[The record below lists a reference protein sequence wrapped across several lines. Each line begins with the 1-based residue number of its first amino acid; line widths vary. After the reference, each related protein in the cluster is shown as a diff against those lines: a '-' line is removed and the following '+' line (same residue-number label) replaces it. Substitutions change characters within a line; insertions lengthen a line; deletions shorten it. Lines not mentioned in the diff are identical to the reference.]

1 MPRLHVIVGLPG
13 AGKTTLARRLE
24 AELPALRLTPDAW
37 MVPLFGESE
46 AGGKRDDLEGL
57 LIGVALRALA
67 LGVDVV
73 LDFGVWSRDE
83 RTCLRH
89 LAADVGA
96 TTRLHYLPVEP
107 ESQWAR
113 LAARDDP
120 RSFRIERADMDLYAT
135 RFEEPSA
142 DELAGVDDRPGDP
155 PWPEW
160 SRSRWPTLAG

>member
-1 MPRLHVIVGLPG
+1 MPVLHVVVGLPG
-13 AGKTTLARRLE
+13 AGKTTLAHRLE
-24 AELPALRLTPDAW
+24 AQLPALRLTPDEW
-37 MVPLFGESE
+37 MVPLFGEPE
-46 AGGKRDDLEGL
+46 GKRDDLEGL
-57 LIGVALRALA
+57 LIRVAMRALA

-96 TTRLHYLPVEP
+96 TTTLHYLPVEP

-113 LAARDDP
+113 LASREDP
-120 RSFRIERADMDLYAT
+120 ASFRIERADMDLYAT
-135 RFEEPSA
+135 LFEEPSA
-142 DELAGVDDRPGDP
+142 EELAGADDRPDDP

-160 SRSRWPTLAG
+160 SRNRWPTLAG